1 MSKFFIREWAGI
13 SGFQGGMPVPSGLIR
28 EQTALDFSGGH
39 QESLAFADSTKL
51 VEWSTDAICG
61 WTVMQKNDAVGIATI
76 NSVRYPADSAGFVG
90 VSAGQKLS
98 VITQS

>member
-13 SGFQGGMPVPSGLIR
+13 SGFQGGMPVPEGLIR

-39 QESLAFADSTKL
+39 QESAAFQENTKL

-61 WTVMQKNDAVGIATI
+61 WTVMQKGDTAGIATT

-90 VSAGQKLS
+90 VSGGQKLS
-98 VITQS
+98 VIAQS